1 MGCGHYRDPYLDRA
15 WFDRHTV
22 EAIADE
28 MVRDVEEGV
37 RDTGIK
43 AGIIG
48 EIGADRWYVSAAEE
62 RSFRAAARAHLRTG
76 LTISTHAARW
86 PVGLEQLQ
94 LLTGEGADPRRVII
108 GHADSVP
115 LPDYHLALARQGCY
129 VCFDA
134 IGNGTPY
141 DLRRTVDYV
150 IALVRAGFGAQI
162 LLSHDTFLRGQ
173 LRADGGPGYTYLLT
187 DFLPLLIAAGL
198 EEAEVRRFVTANPR
212 AALTGE
218 PLT

>member
-1 MGCGHYRDPYLDRA
+1 MTLSASWRAPRSGWSAAAHRRGRPVSGQNVGVQIMSVTGPVQPRDLGVVLPHEHVFADLVREYLDRA
-15 WFDRHTV
+15 WFDRHAV

-37 RDTGIK
+37 RDPGIR

-48 EIGADRWYVSAAEE
+48 EIGADRWYVSAAEG
-62 RSFRAAARAHLRTG
+62 RSFRAAARAHLQTG

-86 PVGLEQLQ
+86 PLG
-94 LLTGEGADPRRVII
+94 
-108 GHADSVP
+108 
-115 LPDYHLALARQGCY
+115 
-129 VCFDA
+129 
-134 IGNGTPY
+134 
-141 DLRRTVDYV
+141 
-150 IALVRAGFGAQI
+150 
-162 LLSHDTFLRGQ
+162 
-173 LRADGGPGYTYLLT
+173 
-187 DFLPLLIAAGL
+187 LPLLIAAGL